1 MWCRWKKDSPEY
13 YGYEAGYFLGKDDSE
28 RGDPYNPDVENR
40 CVLRPMYQIGVP
52 EEELYT
58 EDFWKIYERYAFG
71 WSDGYGFGY
80 SVIAGRKILE
90 QKRKEEIAK
99 AEEAAKAIKRQNRK
113 DFLLFCLKVSMLIL
127 LVLFCI
133 YCPPLWEM

>member
-1 MWCRWKKDSPEY
+1 MWCRWEKDSPEY
-13 YGYEAGYFLGKDDSE
+13 YGWKDGYSLGKEDSK
-28 RGDPYNPDVENR
+28 RDDPYNPDVENR
-40 CVLRPMYQIGVP
+40 CIIQSTYQIGVP
-52 EEELYT
+52 KEELYT
-58 EDFWKIYERYAFG
+58 EHFWKCCEKYAFG
-71 WSDGYGFGY
+71 WKTGYADGYT
-80 SVIAGRKILE
+80 VIAGRKILE